1 MPEVGVQRRSPR
13 YPIQLPLL
21 YRPKLP
27 TLSNNVGAGWTRDLS
42 ESGACIE
49 LAERLQPLG
58 FLNVRLRTDRG
69 PIQAE
74 AQVVWAGEPTPP
86 SGGIPHG
93 LAFTR
98 IAPDQSQAL
107 RDLLLPLSMVPHA
120 GVRMPVD
127 LPIQCQPTSP
137 PGAML
142 QGRTGDMSRGG
153 LLLFL
158 PEALS
163 PGTALEATLQTATG
177 PLSVTGVIVWA
188 EPPERRRYGRSIR
201 HGMQFTTLDWS
212 ISLYLGLLLAE
223 LA

>member
-1 MPEVGVQRRSPR
+1 MLQVAVQRKCPR

-27 TLSNNVGAGWTRDLS
+27 TLMNNVGAGWTRDLS

-49 LAERLQPLG
+49 LAERLQPKGL
-58 FLNVRLRTDRG
+58 LTLRLRTDRG

-74 AQVVWAGEPTPP
+74 AQVVWVGEPAPLC
-86 SGGIPHG
+86 GGIPHG
-93 LAFTR
+93 LTFTLV
-98 IAPDQSQAL
+98 APDQSQSL
-107 RDLLLPLSMVPHA
+107 RELLLPLSMAPHA
-120 GVRMPVD
+120 GVRLPVD
-127 LPIQCQPTSP
+127 LPIKCQPKNP
-137 PGAML
+137 PGVAL

-153 LLLFL
+153 LLLLL

-163 PGTALEATLQTATG
+163 PRTALEATLHTATG
-177 PLSVTGVIVWA
+177 PLSVAGVIVWT
-188 EPPERRRYGRSIR
+188 EPPERRRYGRSIK
-201 HGMQFTTLDWS
+201 HGMQFTSLDWS

>member
-1 MPEVGVQRRSPR
+1 MLQVEVQRKSPR

-21 YRPKLP
+21 YRPISP
-27 TLSNNVGAGWTRDLS
+27 ASSNNVGAGWTRNVS

-49 LAERLQPLG
+49 LAERLHPQASVNL
-58 FLNVRLRTDRG
+58 RLRTDRG

-93 LAFTR
+93 VTFTR
-98 IAPDQSQAL
+98 ITPDQSQAL
-107 RDLLLPLSMVPHA
+107 RDLLLPLSMAPHA
-120 GVRMPVD
+120 GVRLPVD
-127 LPIQCQPTSP
+127 LPIRCQPKNP
-137 PGAML
+137 PGPAL
-142 QGRTGDMSRGG
+142 EGRTGDMSRGG
-153 LLLFL
+153 LLLLL

-163 PGTALEATLQTATG
+163 PGTTLEATLQTATG
-177 PLSVTGVIVWA
+177 PLSVAGVIVWA
-188 EPPERRRYGRSIR
+188 EPPQRQRDGRSIR
-201 HGMQFTTLDWS
+201 HGMQFTSLDWS